1 MQAGDKDSPFFVCPQ
16 LAAMESRGC
25 HLGRPA
31 GVAHRKD
38 VTYWYSPS
46 IEGLP
51 WPPTDYETKEW
62 GLGGN
67 GFEYFEVEKITEGI
81 EHLDSDECC
90 HFQD

>member
-1 MQAGDKDSPFFVCPQ
+1 
-16 LAAMESRGC
+16 
-25 HLGRPA
+25 
-31 GVAHRKD
+31 
-38 VTYWYSPS
+38 
-46 IEGLP
+46 LP